1 DGTAPCGSK
10 VRFDNL
16 QAAGATG
23 VVLTSNTEVGD
34 TAIGGNSSIPG
45 VRLAKS
51 QVERL
56 SAQIDSGELTL
67 QLGENLRD
75 SIRVPNGKLDQ
86 ANTSTARGL
95 HGSHGITKPD
105 VAAPGTNIS
114 SIEVGSGTGSSVKTG
129 TSMSTP
135 FVAGVAA
142 LIMQAHPEYGPR
154 MIKTAIMNTA

>member
-1 DGTAPCGSK
+1 M
-10 VRFDNL
+10 
-16 QAAGATG
+16 
-23 VVLTSNTEVGD
+23 
-34 TAIGGNSSIPG
+34 
-45 VRLAKS
+45 RLAKS

-56 SAQIDSGELTL
+56 SSQIDSGHLTL
-67 QLGENLRD
+67 QLGENLRE
-75 SIRVPNGKLDQ
+75 SIRVQNGKLDQ

-95 HGSHGITKPD
+95 HGSHGIIKPD

-114 SIEVGSGTGSSVKTG
+114 SILVGGGTEATVKTG

-154 MIKTAIMNTA
+154 MIKTAIMNTAYGLPQASCMR

>member
-1 DGTAPCGSK
+1 M
-10 VRFDNL
+10 
-16 QAAGATG
+16 AGATG

-86 ANTSTARGL
+86 ANTSTAWPARFAR
-95 HGSHGITKPD
+95 H
-105 VAAPGTNIS
+105 S
-114 SIEVGSGTGSSVKTG
+114 SRTLRHRARTFPPS
-129 TSMSTP
+129 
-135 FVAGVAA
+135 
-142 LIMQAHPEYGPR
+142 R
-154 MIKTAIMNTA
+154 CW